1 MSRTWWADASRRL
14 ATCILACAA
23 LGACS
28 SDAGVSGT
36 TSDGRGGSTD
46 RIDVGDRP
54 IDVDADEADGRPVRP
69 DRDVDR
75 PETTPEDTAVL
86 DVGPDLG
93 VAIDTSID
101 DAFVRPT
108 PDTGAE
114 DVAVDPLDVDPA
126 DVAADSDAD
135 AETGSGT
142 TSRLSGD
149 YECFHYD
156 IYLANRS
163 FDFKVDDIAMTY
175 TVRNT
180 CARPLTFRVR
190 RENDFFP
197 IVIEQDGEP
206 WVYLPDC
213 PAPDGTAPGEARE
226 FEFRAGEG
234 WSRGRFWNASEHEAQ
249 LERCGVTFDPAASY
263 AVRGYGMVE
272 TNLLEPTDFSSAFP
286 ITEAIPIELR
296 P

>member
-1 MSRTWWADASRRL
+1 MSRAWWADAFGRL
-14 ATCILACAA
+14 AMCIVTCAA
-23 LGACS
+23 LAACS

-36 TSDGRGGSTD
+36 ASDGRGGSTD
-46 RIDVGDRP
+46 RIDVGERP
-54 IDVDADEADGRPVRP
+54 LDVGDDARP
-69 DRDVDR
+69 DRPDR
-75 PETTPEDTAVL
+75 PERDVDLPDTAAEDTAVAE
-86 DVGPDLG
+86 VGPDLG
-93 VAIDTSID
+93 VRIDASID

-108 PDTGAE
+108 PDTGA
-114 DVAVDPLDVDPA
+114 A
-126 DVAADSDAD
+126 DVAIDTPEVDLPDTAPD
-135 AETGSGT
+135 TGT

-197 IVIEQDGEP
+197 IVIEKDGEP

-213 PAPDGTAPGEARE
+213 PAPESTAPGEARE

-234 WSRGRFWNASEHEAQ
+234 WSRGRFWNATEHEAQ
-249 LERCGVTFDPAASY
+249 LERCGVTFDPASSY
-263 AVRGYGMVE
+263 AVRGYGMIE
-272 TNLLEPTDFSSAFP
+272 TNLLEPSDFSSAFP